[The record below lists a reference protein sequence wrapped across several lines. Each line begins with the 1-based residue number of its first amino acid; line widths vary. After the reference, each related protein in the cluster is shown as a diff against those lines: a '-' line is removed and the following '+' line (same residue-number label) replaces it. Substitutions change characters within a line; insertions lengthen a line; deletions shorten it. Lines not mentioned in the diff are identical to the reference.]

1 MPRALAVETSG
12 RVGSVALVDNGR
24 VVAVDAFPHGLQHA
38 AHIIT
43 RIQALC
49 DQVSW
54 KPTDFQEI
62 YVSIGPGS
70 FTGLRIGVTLAK
82 TLAFAIGAK
91 VVAVPAARGLAESAP
106 PEATELLI
114 VLDAKR
120 DQIFTARFK
129 RRSSSEPWQEV
140 EPPHLDDLASALS
153 RAARPVWLLGD
164 GIPQH
169 RKFIPA
175 DDQIHETPEEGWRPR
190 AEVIAELGFAAA
202 RQGIFVEPEQLVPL
216 YIRKPEAEEVWE
228 KKHALSPSF
237 PPPVCPGE
245 G

>member
-1 MPRALAVETSG
+1 MHRALAVETSG
-12 RVGSVALVDNGR
+12 RIGSVALVDNGQ
-24 VVAVDAFPHGLQHA
+24 VVAVDEFPHGLQHA

-43 RIQALC
+43 RIQTLC

-54 KPTDFQEI
+54 KPADFEEI

-91 VVAVPAARGLAESAP
+91 VVAVPAARGLAENAP
-106 PEATELLI
+106 SEATELLI

-120 DQIFTARFK
+120 DQIFTARFA
-129 RRSSSEPWQEV
+129 RTSPQNRWQEV
-140 EPPHLDDLASALS
+140 EPPRLDDLAGALR
-153 RAARPVWLLGD
+153 RASRPVWLLGD

-175 DDQIHETPEEGWRPR
+175 DQQIHETTESSWRPR
-190 AEVIAELGFAAA
+190 AEVIAALGFELA
-202 RQGIFVEPEQLVPL
+202 RRGDFTDPKQLVPL
-216 YIRKPEAEEVWE
+216 YIRKPEAEEVWD
-228 KKHALSPSF
+228 KKHGPAS
-237 PPPVCPGE
+237 
-245 G
+245 